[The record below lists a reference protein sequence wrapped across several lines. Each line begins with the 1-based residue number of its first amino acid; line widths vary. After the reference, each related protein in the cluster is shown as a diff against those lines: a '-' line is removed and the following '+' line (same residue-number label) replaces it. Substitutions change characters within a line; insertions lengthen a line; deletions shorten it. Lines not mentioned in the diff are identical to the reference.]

1 MSTATQSLKNTKQE
15 RINWFIKQLPI
26 VFIVML
32 VSVGDSIVH
41 SVSVNWL
48 PVIGF
53 VLGASLAGIGF
64 WLFRKISVKKATRQ
78 EKIAFI
84 SGISLLITG
93 TLILTLNNSIATI
106 FNVQWLH
113 DSWVSLIFGSA
124 LACLGYWTSTL
135 FSELFKR
142 DRIWKFM
149 GIFLHSFL
157 FAGLLFKFGFGW

>member
-15 RINWFIKQLPI
+15 RIAWFIKQLPI
-26 VFIVML
+26 VLIIML
-32 VSVGDSIVH
+32 ASVGDSIVQ
-41 SVSVNWL
+41 SVSVRWL
-48 PVIGF
+48 PVMGF
-53 VLGASLAGIGF
+53 VLGVSLAGIGF
-64 WLFRKISVKKATRQ
+64 WLFGKISVTKATKQ

-93 TLILTLNNSIATI
+93 AVIMTLNNLVATI

-113 DSWVSLIFGSA
+113 DLWGSLIFGST
-124 LACLGYWTSTL
+124 LACLGHWVL

-149 GIFLHSFL
+149 GVFLHSIL

>member
-64 WLFRKISVKKATRQ
+64 WLFRKISVTKATRQ

-93 TLILTLNNSIATI
+93 AVILTLNNSVATI

-113 DSWVSLIFGSA
+113 DSSGSLIFGST
-124 LACLGYWTSTL
+124 LACLGHWTL
-135 FSELFKR
+135 FSELFKH

-149 GIFLHSFL
+149 GIFLHSLL